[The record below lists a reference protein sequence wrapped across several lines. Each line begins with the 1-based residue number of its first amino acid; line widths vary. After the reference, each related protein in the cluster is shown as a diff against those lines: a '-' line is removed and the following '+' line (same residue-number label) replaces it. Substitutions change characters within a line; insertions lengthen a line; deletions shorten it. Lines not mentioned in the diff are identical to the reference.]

1 MNDFRKKL
9 LGGQPLA
16 EPLLKSKKPRGE
28 RRSEPGEESLPE
40 DIIPREAPRIAN
52 HRTDDRHRLC
62 SETARL
68 VHGDTVRDVTLVNL
82 SGGGAMIE
90 GGPALKLWDRVEL
103 QFGDSSGVEAVVR
116 WVRGNR
122 LGLEFAHETRIDAE
136 VELLEV
142 VLRSVIHR
150 SFPDVEL
157 AASVAPPV
165 EPAIDEVEV
174 PAEPEEEAVADR
186 ELRHPLIWS
195 GIIHFDHQSTP
206 VRLRNISSGG
216 ALVEGSKAFP
226 VGASLLL
233 DLDEAGTIFAIVQWV
248 RGDLA
253 GLQFEVPFDLANLAK
268 AKPEVTGPRWVAP
281 DYLRVDQSASSPWA
295 KQWGRKD
302 LAGLHRSLEQRKI
315 FR

>member
-1 MNDFRKKL
+1 
-9 LGGQPLA
+9 
-16 EPLLKSKKPRGE
+16 
-28 RRSEPGEESLPE
+28 
-40 DIIPREAPRIAN
+40 
-52 HRTDDRHRLC
+52 
-62 SETARL
+62 
-68 VHGDTVRDVTLVNL
+68 
-82 SGGGAMIE
+82 
-90 GGPALKLWDRVEL
+90 
-103 QFGDSSGVEAVVR
+103 
-116 WVRGNR
+116 
-122 LGLEFAHETRIDAE
+122 
-136 VELLEV
+136 

-216 ALVEGSKAFP
+216 ALVEGPLVLP

-233 DLDEAGTIFAIVQWV
+233 DLDEAGTIFAVVQWV
-248 RGDLA
+248 RGELA
-253 GLQFEVPFDLANLAK
+253 GLQFEVPYDLAKLAK
-268 AKPEVTGPRWVAP
+268 SKPEVAGPRWVAP